1 MLNLLQ
7 NYSVGDIL
15 IFIVVLALAFKGAV
29 TFIDWLKDRANKY
42 FNKEHQRLKEKA
54 DLKEQIN
61 DDEDKLASLEKKYI
75 EQEKTLAE
83 LQKNLQLLIVSDR
96 DDIRAWITKEH
107 HHFVRLNKIDD
118 YSLDC
123 IEKRYAHYTEEG
135 GNSYVEDLMRE
146 IRALPKV

>member
-1 MLNLLQ
+1 MLDLLQ